1 MKIAILGTRGI
12 PNNYGGFEEF
22 AEYLSIELSLRGH
35 KVVVYN
41 PHYHNY
47 QEKEY
52 KSVEIE
58 KKYYPERKLG
68 NIASFIYDFI
78 CLRDALKKKF
88 DIILE
93 CGYGSV
99 AISYLLLPINK
110 SVIFT
115 NMDGMEWQRGKWNFF
130 AKKILKIS
138 EEIAVKKSHYL
149 ISDNFC
155 VQGYYKAKYQK
166 DSFFIPYGAV
176 IPESFDENVLQKYN
190 VEKNN
195 YFLLI
200 ARLEPENNIRT
211 IIRGIIKASN
221 NSKILIVS
229 NPNTKFGK
237 RTLKKFS
244 NYKNIVFLGSIYD
257 INILNALRYFS
268 KAYFHGHS
276 IGGTNPSLLEAM
288 ACKSLIVSHN
298 NIFNKSVLGN
308 DALFFNDENDIKNIL
323 IDFDKL
329 SQKKQQF
336 IINNSKKIEQ
346 KYSWKVIADNYENIF
361 KQIKKQ

>member
-22 AEYLSIELSLRGH
+22 AEYLSVELSQRGH

-41 PHYHNY
+41 PDYHRYKKN
-47 QEKEY
+47 EY
-52 KSVEIE
+52 KSVEIVR
-58 KKYYPERKLG
+58 KYHPEHRFG
-68 NIASFIYDFI
+68 SIASFIYDFI
-78 CLRDALKKKF
+78 CLRDAIKKKF
-88 DIILE
+88 DVILE

-99 AISYLLLPINK
+99 AISYLLLPIK
-110 SVIFT
+110 KTVIYT

-138 EEIAVKKSHYL
+138 EQIAVKKSHYL
-149 ISDNFC
+149 ISDNSC
-155 VQGYYKAKYQK
+155 VQGYYKAKYQR

-176 IPESFDENVLQKYN
+176 IPEKFDEKILQKYN
-190 VEKNN
+190 IEKNN

-211 IIRGIIKASN
+211 IIRGIIKAN
-221 NSKILIVS
+221 NNAKILIVS
-229 NPNTKFGK
+229 NPDTKFGK

-257 INILNALRYFS
+257 INILNSLRYFA

-288 ACKSLIVSHN
+288 ACKSLIISHN
-298 NIFNKSVLGN
+298 NIFNKSVLGD
-308 DALFFNDENDIKNIL
+308 DALFFDNEDDIKNIL
-323 IDFDKL
+323 LDFDKL
-329 SQKKQQF
+329 SQKKEQF
-336 IINNSKKIEQ
+336 TVNNAKKIEQ
-346 KYSWKVIADNYENIF
+346 KYRWKIIADNYENIF
-361 KQIKKQ
+361 MQIKK